1 MRLRSA
7 ADLGKNPPWGKTFI
21 VIRKNPWPVGKTYNG
36 KNSFE
41 KPITYLRRLILD
53 KPTILLGKTLRKTH
67 LGKTY
72 CQKLE
77 GLGVESCEFS
87 RLSCRWRCLRFILYR
102 SFWLALSP
110 GWLDFVPRFYPLLS
124 FMYSLYITPISKP

>member
-53 KPTILLGKTLRKTH
+53 KPTIFLGKILRKTR

-72 CQKLE
+72 CQKWG

-87 RLSCRWRCLRFILYR
+87 RLSCRSRCLLFVLYPNL
-102 SFWLALSP
+102 WMTLSP
-110 GWLDFVPRFYPLLS
+110 VWLDLVPRFFTLLL
-124 FMYSLYITPISKP
+124 FLYSLYITAVSKP